1 MRVSSS
7 LSPKIIE
14 RKKFKLVN
22 EVWNYEIRGGF
33 EDVIT
38 NL

>member
-1 MRVSSS
+1 MRVSSR

-14 RKKFKLVN
+14 PKKFKLVN
-22 EVWNYEIRGGF
+22 EVWNYEIHGGF
-33 EDVIT
+33 EDAIT